1 MEWIEM
7 TAQCPIMKGV
17 TGEDLLKHFENLQF
31 QIRSFRKDEM
41 IAQQGDEVNRLMILL
56 EGSARG
62 EMTDSEGRVVKIE
75 DVAAPRPLAGAF
87 LFGQENR
94 FPVDV
99 FANEPVKALVIY
111 REEFMKLLRMNETI
125 MMNYLTMVSSKAQF
139 LSRKIKFLSIKTIK
153 GKIAN
158 YLMSLGASREAII
171 EIPVS
176 QQELADLFGV
186 ARPSVARGFAGME
199 QEGIIE
205 VKNRKVKIRDYQKL
219 KLSAL
224 EN

>member
-1 MEWIEM
+1 MYPF
-7 TAQCPIMKGV
+7 T
-17 TGEDLLKHFENLQF
+17 
-31 QIRSFRKDEM
+31 FRILALM
-41 IAQQGDEVNRLMILL
+41 AQQGDVVNRLMILL

-87 LFGQENR
+87 IFGQENR

-99 FANEPVKALVIY
+99 YANEPVKALVIY

-125 MMNYLTMVSSKAQF
+125 MMNYLSMVSSKAQF
-139 LSRKIKFLSIKTIK
+139 LSRKIKFLTFKTIK
-153 GKIAN
+153 GKISN
-158 YLMSLGASREAII
+158 YLMSLGASAGAVI

-186 ARPSVARGFAGME
+186 ARPSVARGFASME
-199 QEGIIE
+199 KEGIIE
-205 VKNRKVKIRDYQKL
+205 MKNRRVKILDFKELR
-219 KLSAL
+219 LSAM
-224 EN
+224 EG